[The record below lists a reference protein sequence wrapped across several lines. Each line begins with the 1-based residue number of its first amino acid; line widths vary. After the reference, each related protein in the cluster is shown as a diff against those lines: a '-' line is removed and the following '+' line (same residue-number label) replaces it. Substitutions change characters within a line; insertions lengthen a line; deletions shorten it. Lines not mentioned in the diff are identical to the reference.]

1 MSLIEL
7 SIFTFIIFFI
17 INYLIKNVN
26 FFLDNKKTSSHKIF
40 IDKVTTPPFSG
51 GILALFSLLILI
63 PNNLIDFKIIIFLI
77 FLIGFLSDTNILKSV
92 NLRFITQILIVIF
105 SVIVLEK
112 YIQNI
117 RWNIIDSLLDNYLFK
132 VFFTSF
138 CILILINGTNFIDG
152 LNTIASGYYL
162 LIIFF
167 ISGFFDGKDFYILN
181 HEVIIYFSIVL
192 ASILILNGLNLL
204 YLGDNGAYLLSFFIG
219 IILIDL
225 SNNNSSL
232 SPYYIANLLWYPAY
246 ENLFSI
252 IRKRKNKKSILKPD
266 NKHLHQLIYL
276 FIKEKLKFD
285 VKIINTISGIIINL
299 FNLFIFTFATLNYS
313 NTKFQVMILCISL
326 VVYNSVYIL
335 LMKKIKHKDLK
346 NNNG

>member
-26 FFLDNKKTSSHKIF
+26 FFLDNKKTSLHKIF

-92 NLRFITQILIVIF
+92 NLRFVTQIVIVIF

-132 VFFTSF
+132 IFFTSF

-152 LNTIASGYYL
+152 LNTIVSGYYL

-167 ISGFFDGKDFYILN
+167 Y
-181 HEVIIYFSIVL
+181 
-192 ASILILNGLNLL
+192 
-204 YLGDNGAYLLSFFIG
+204 
-219 IILIDL
+219 
-225 SNNNSSL
+225 
-232 SPYYIANLLWYPAY
+232 
-246 ENLFSI
+246 
-252 IRKRKNKKSILKPD
+252 
-266 NKHLHQLIYL
+266 
-276 FIKEKLKFD
+276 
-285 VKIINTISGIIINL
+285 
-299 FNLFIFTFATLNYS
+299 
-313 NTKFQVMILCISL
+313 
-326 VVYNSVYIL
+326 
-335 LMKKIKHKDLK
+335 
-346 NNNG
+346 